1 MKLTEEELVYNYR
14 LGREEALNFL
24 FYIYEIKVTPF
35 FKQFDYVFRLNG
47 YDYEDKKG
55 FVRKCL
61 YAAVNGVRFKEGN
74 LNSYYST
81 IAYREIVSLYR
92 ERKGTVEEELYYSN
106 VSLSDVEVADNS
118 NENYESGDRLDLGTV
133 LNKIK
138 QIGETEYR
146 IMIYY
151 LEGNTYAQIGEKMN
165 MKPKSVS
172 NYIQKIR
179 FKLRNN

>member
-1 MKLTEEELVYNYR
+1 MNIIDIINKKRLGKVLNCEEIEYIIKNYSKNKIKDYQMSSLLMAILLNNMNEEETVNL
-14 LGREEALNFL
+14 
-24 FYIYEIKVTPF
+24 T
-35 FKQFDYVFRLNG
+35 
-47 YDYEDKKG
+47 
-55 FVRKCL
+55 KCML
-61 YAAVNGVRFKEGN
+61 
-74 LNSYYST
+74 
-81 IAYREIVSLYR
+81 
-92 ERKGTVEEELYYSN
+92 
-106 VSLSDVEVADNS
+106 
-118 NENYESGDRLDLGTV
+118 ESGDRLDLGTV